1 MTFSGMINR
10 LTIQQPGLVLAA
22 PLILVITGCSE
33 GADQGNANN
42 DIAGGDIAQQGQA
55 KPSSADPG
63 KLLFTQ
69 CAACHA
75 VEADAPAKVGPNLNC
90 VLDRPAGSLADFK
103 YSDAF
108 KTAASEG
115 VVFDKETL
123 SSFITNSKAVV
134 PGNTMAFGGV
144 SDEDRREKIIG
155 YLANQ
160 CGQSND

>member
-1 MTFSGMINR
+1 MTNR
-10 LTIQQPGLVLAA
+10 LTIQRPGLVLAA
-22 PLILVITGCSE
+22 PLILAITACSG

-42 DIAGGDIAQQGQA
+42 DIAGGAIAQQGQA

-75 VEADAPAKVGPNLNC
+75 VEAGAPAKVGPNLNC

-123 SSFITNSKAVV
+123 SSFIANSKAVV